1 MVDHFDGSCQS
12 SLREIANF
20 NGIAEHVAALDERS
34 KTFATREDLF
44 KFKNE
49 IIAEVRAITDKCY
62 DNSSIITRWSIGTV
76 AIACITLAVSIGLA
90 VYNAAWTKTAPQ
102 PSISSSQSAP
112 IQQLQPQRI
121 ELVITVNGEKVQQVD
136 ASSSQK

>member
-76 AIACITLAVSIGLA
+76 AIACITLSASIGVA
-90 VYNAAWTKTAPQ
+90 VYNVFFTTTAPQ
-102 PSISSSQSAP
+102 QPASIPQIAQ
-112 IQQLQPQRI
+112 IQPMPPQRVEI
-121 ELVITVNGEKVQQVD
+121 VITVNGEKVSTVV
-136 ASSSQK
+136 KK